1 VLRLAPLL
9 VCAALVSAQ
18 GIPTTRTLRGGVEA
32 PAPARA
38 IVVIGDLHM
47 GPGRQAGGQWHPY
60 EDFRWRDEFIAFL
73 DALPAQGGNIDLVIN
88 GDLFELLQSSA
99 VPCNSSGMTGCTAAE
114 AVQRLDTVVKAH
126 ADELAA
132 IGKLAA
138 ARSNRVFIIPGDHD
152 AALLLPEVWRRA
164 AAAFAAPADRVTLVS
179 SGTLLLADDRIHIEH
194 GHQLPTSANR
204 FSNWPTPV
212 ITVNGR
218 PQIERPWGE
227 QVILPFYNR
236 TESKYPIVDNIAEE
250 GVGAK
255 FVAAADPTS
264 AQDLPALLRFFLTKT
279 TWQQFRMD
287 LDDGEVQA
295 PAWDLRRIR
304 ADPGAFM
311 AASLPSDDP
320 FAATVKTIAPANLAE
335 TGAQLS
341 DQEIVAICDYRAAV
355 RRARRRMERVLT
367 QLSGVGAPMP
377 ECPRTPDT
385 VGSAFE
391 YYWRSRDQQIV
402 QHIPRAKA
410 LDLIVLGHTHLL
422 DRPFR
427 PLGENGPAVVTSG
440 AWQRTIHP
448 NDLKAIDAPL
458 ESLPACYSFVEI
470 PAGGRRTAQPHSWR
484 PNDQKQWT
492 MSNGGC

>member
-1 VLRLAPLL
+1 VLRFAPLL
-9 VCAALVSAQ
+9 VCAALLSAQ
-18 GIPTTRTLRGGVEA
+18 A

-47 GPGRQAGGQWHPY
+47 GPGRQAGGPWHPY

-73 DALPAQGGNIDLVIN
+73 DALTAQGGNIDLVVN

-114 AVQRLDTVVKAH
+114 AAQRLDAVVTAH
-126 ADELAA
+126 ADELSA

-138 ARSNRVFIIPGDHD
+138 ARSNRMFVIPGDHD
-152 AALLLPEVWRRA
+152 AALLLPEVWPRA
-164 AAAFAAPADRVTLVS
+164 AAAFGAPADRVTLVR

-194 GHQLPTSANR
+194 GHQLPASANR

-236 TESKYPIVDNIAEE
+236 TEAKYPIVDNIAEE

-255 FVAAADPTS
+255 FVAAADPN
-264 AQDLPALLRFFLTKT
+264 PAEDPAGLLRFFLTKT

-295 PAWDLRRIR
+295 PEWDLRRIR
-304 ADPGAFM
+304 ADLAGFL
-311 AASLPSDDP
+311 AASLPGDDP
-320 FAATVKTIAPANLAE
+320 FAATVKTIAPGNFAD

-341 DQEIVAICDYRAAV
+341 DLEIVAICDYRAAI

-402 QHIPRAKA
+402 QHIPRAKE

-458 ESLPACYSFVEI
+458 ESLPPCYSFVEI
-470 PAGGRRTAQPHSWR
+470 PASNGRRVAQPRWWSSTQAKGQGLVAR
-484 PNDQKQWT
+484 DA
-492 MSNGGC
+492 GCG